1 MLKLQDRYNAA
12 QTVKETRQ
20 LHKFQPQGK
29 PLVYNTSLQAP
40 PPTEGIIVKLISLSR
55 VQMEDNTL
63 QISSF
68 VACTY
73 DEKWWLGMVAQISY
87 EFGDHNINFM
97 HPSGPGKQIHWPT
110 KVDTCWS
117 SNIVRVIETPFCLLH
132 HHGNTLLVRMTIKKY
147 LKNNFIM

>member
-29 PLVYNTSLQAP
+29 LLVYNTSLQAS
-40 PPTEGIIVKLISLSR
+40 PPTEGIIVKSISLSR
-55 VQMEDNTL
+55 VQIEDNTL

-97 HPSGPGKQIHWPT
+97 HPSGPGKQFHWPT
-110 KVDTCWS
+110 KLTLVGHQTLCVS
-117 SNIVRVIETPFCLLH
+117 LKLQFCLLH